1 MDRDK
6 ILEAAR
12 RDKYRGREYENE
24 EGMRGSLL
32 SVAVSLIVGVGLFVL
47 EYYTKG
53 TVNIGLIAVGCT
65 VAGVDSLYEGI
76 KLKRTGLKIVGIVM
90 SLTAIAAIALFVGQ
104 AVMA

>member
-12 RDKYRGREYENE
+12 RDKY
-24 EGMRGSLL
+24 RGSLL

>member
-1 MDRDK
+1 MDKDK

-47 EYYTKG
+47 EYYTKR
-53 TVNIGLIAVGCT
+53 TVNIGLIAVGFT

-76 KLKRTGLKIVGIVM
+76 KLKRTGMKIMGIVM